1 MVGSAV
7 KYMALGIVAVSL
19 LLLVFGYFGCI
30 LSVLIVVITVGVIAS
45 IYEIRQFWLVKEE
58 RDEREKSRPIDDS

>member
-1 MVGSAV
+1 MVASAV

-45 IYEIRQFWLVKEE
+45 IYEIR
-58 RDEREKSRPIDDS
+58 